1 MSIKFM
7 IISRNLARLLKYR
20 YTNNKINNTMQYI
33 HTFSEINFNQSP
45 YYKSRVYFC
54 YLMADTINQVFRMP
68 TNKTLFGVFGDDPT
82 LRAFRIEKF
91 IFTLDGIMKSA
102 CGEWGFAFVNIAGV
116 GRKWITIGREDF
128 IYTSVEEY
136 RRYNGCRLL
145 TEQVFDGRTA
155 TINQLAKGRLGFRLY
170 DRDTRAESVSY
181 GWVNNRL
188 SYCSAEMC
196 VSYDTF
202 TDHLCIEVNKK
213 DGYPY
218 ASAAQCV
225 AENDV
230 KVVTFDDAE
239 QKEYEVEIEVIKTIT
254 TTIKCS
260 SKESAVNAAKTAFE
274 GKEIKVYVNHE
285 LEYSS
290 Y

>member
-1 MSIKFM
+1 
-7 IISRNLARLLKYR
+7 
-20 YTNNKINNTMQYI
+20 MQYI
-33 HTFSEINFNQSP
+33 NTFDNADFNQSP
-45 YYKSRVYFC
+45 YCKSHARFSYF
-54 YLMADTINQVFRMP
+54 MARNLNEEFRMP
-68 TNKTLFGVFGDDPT
+68 TDKTIFGVFGDDTT

-91 IFTLDGIMKSA
+91 IFTLSGIVKGVNSA
-102 CGEWGFAFVNIAGV
+102 WGYAYVNIAGV
-116 GRKWITIGREDF
+116 GRKWIAIRTNEY
-128 IYTSVEEY
+128 IYESVDEY
-136 RRYNGCRLL
+136 RRYNGLPL
-145 TEQVFDGRTA
+145 NAAWLFSGNPA
-155 TINQLAKGRLGFRLY
+155 TINQLAKGRVGIYLY
-170 DRDTRAESVSY
+170 DDDNRVQFVSY
-181 GWVNNRL
+181 GWVDNRL
-188 SYCSAEMC
+188 DYQLASIII
-196 VSYDTF
+196 SYDVF
-202 TDHLCIEVNKK
+202 SGHICVEVDKK

-218 ASAAQCV
+218 ANAAQCM
-225 AENDV
+225 AENEV

>member
-1 MSIKFM
+1 
-7 IISRNLARLLKYR
+7 
-20 YTNNKINNTMQYI
+20 MQYI
-33 HTFSEINFNQSP
+33 HTFNDINFNQSP
-45 YYKSRVYFC
+45 YCKSRVYFS
-54 YLMADTINQVFRMP
+54 YLMADNINQVFRMP
-68 TNKTLFGVFGDDPT
+68 TSNTLFGVFGEDPT

-91 IFTLDGIMKSA
+91 IFTIDGIRKGA

-116 GRKWITIGREDF
+116 GCKWISIGREDF

-155 TINQLAKGRLGFRLY
+155 TINQLAKGLLGFRLY
-170 DRDTRAESVSY
+170 DCDSRAEFVSY

-188 SYCSAEMC
+188 SYATAEMC

-202 TDHLCIEVNKK
+202 SDYICVEDIKK

-218 ASAAQCV
+218 YNAAQCV

-239 QKEYEVEIEVIKTIT
+239 QQEYEVEIEVIKTIT